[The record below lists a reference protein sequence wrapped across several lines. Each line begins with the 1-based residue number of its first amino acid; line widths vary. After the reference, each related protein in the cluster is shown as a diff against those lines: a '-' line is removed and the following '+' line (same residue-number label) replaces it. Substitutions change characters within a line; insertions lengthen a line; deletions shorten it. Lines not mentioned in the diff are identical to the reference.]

1 MRAFEPAETTV
12 TRAPT
17 AASATVSPTAE
28 ASNAIVKRRSPM
40 LRACVEAATRVALL
54 TGRAADADDAVPLV
68 PVREA
73 CGAVAVL
80 APAPLAP
87 AAPAPAAV
95 TPARFAVA
103 TAPTFRAVLTEPD
116 GLGGISPHGAAAAL
130 EAAVEAASEDFSGRR
145 ASGDMPQ
152 STAAV

>member
-1 MRAFEPAETTV
+1 
-12 TRAPT
+12 
-17 AASATVSPTAE
+17 
-28 ASNAIVKRRSPM
+28 M

-80 APAPLAP
+80 APAPLAPAAPAP